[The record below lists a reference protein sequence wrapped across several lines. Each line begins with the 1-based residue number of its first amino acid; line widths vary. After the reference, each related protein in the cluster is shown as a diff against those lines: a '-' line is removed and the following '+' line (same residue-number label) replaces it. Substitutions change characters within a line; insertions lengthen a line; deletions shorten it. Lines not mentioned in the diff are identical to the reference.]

1 MLNFP
6 QYMLERLLQLGLILW
21 DAIDRSPPGLW
32 YSSGKNTG
40 VGCHSLLQGIFPTQE
55 LNPEMGSFTTS
66 VTWEALFFSEFPSYS
81 YIEVEQS
88 LLNSAF
94 CPTVGFLLPAVNVR
108 YKDEL
113 DQISLLRSSLSWRKK
128 EGREERNMIYGNI
141 VILRR
146 IQFSHL

>member
-1 MLNFP
+1 
-6 QYMLERLLQLGLILW
+6 
-21 DAIDRSPPGLW
+21 
-32 YSSGKNTG
+32 
-40 VGCHSLLQGIFPTQE
+40 
-55 LNPEMGSFTTS
+55 MGSHRVGHDCSDLAAAAMTLRIDLVFRYTHRSGMHHQNIFRTKIEILS
-66 VTWEALFFSEFPSYS
+66 S